1 MISTE
6 YKDIEVAF
14 NKIDN
19 LNDQEL
25 EKLCEKHT
33 LNQPELLEYI
43 LSASIEYKNEQLEG
57 LLVYY
62 FCLLMEIRINKAP
75 LELKIDEESIVA
87 FEDQFLNV
95 INEYFENEKIELLE
109 EYTDQGELVKFMI
122 IEISTPDEDGSK
134 LDEETAV
141 QLFISSIAMIKL
153 LF

>member
-1 MISTE
+1 MISTTYQE
-6 YKDIEVAF
+6 IEDAF
-14 NKIDN
+14 NKIDH

-25 EKLCEKHT
+25 ELLCEKHT

-43 LSASIEYKNEQLEG
+43 LSASVEYKNEQLEG

-62 FCLLMEIRINKAP
+62 FCLLMEIRINKSP
-75 LELKIDEESIVA
+75 LGLKIDEETIVT
-87 FEDQFLNV
+87 FEDNFLNI
-95 INEYFENEKIELLE
+95 INEYFESEKIELLE

-134 LDEETAV
+134 LDEETAI

>member
-6 YKDIEVAF
+6 YQDIEVAF

-19 LNDQEL
+19 LNDLEL

-43 LSASIEYKNEQLEG
+43 LSASVEYKNEQLEG

-95 INEYFENEKIELLE
+95 INEYF
-109 EYTDQGELVKFMI
+109 GPF
-122 IEISTPDEDGSK
+122 
-134 LDEETAV
+134 
-141 QLFISSIAMIKL
+141 
-153 LF
+153 

>member
-1 MISTE
+1 
-6 YKDIEVAF
+6 
-14 NKIDN
+14 
-19 LNDQEL
+19 
-25 EKLCEKHT
+25 
-33 LNQPELLEYI
+33 
-43 LSASIEYKNEQLEG
+43 
-57 LLVYY
+57 
-62 FCLLMEIRINKAP
+62 MEIRINKAP
-75 LELKIDEESIVA
+75 LELKIDEKSIVA

-109 EYTDQGELVKFMI
+109 EITDQGELVKFMI

>member
-6 YKDIEVAF
+6 YQDIEVAF

-19 LNDQEL
+19 LNDLEL

-43 LSASIEYKNEQLEG
+43 LSASVEYKNEQLEG

>member
-6 YKDIEVAF
+6 YQDIEVAF

-19 LNDQEL
+19 LNDLEL

-43 LSASIEYKNEQLEG
+43 LSASVEYKNEQLEG

-75 LELKIDEESIVA
+75 LELKIDEKSIVA

>member
-1 MISTE
+1 MITTTYQE
-6 YKDIEVAF
+6 IEDAF

-25 EKLCEKHT
+25 EQLCEKHT

-75 LELKIDEESIVA
+75 LELKIDEEIIVS
-87 FEDQFLNV
+87 FEENFLNI
-95 INEYFENEKIELLE
+95 INEYFESEKIELLE

-134 LDEETAV
+134 LDEETAI

>member
-6 YKDIEVAF
+6 YQDIEVAF

-19 LNDQEL
+19 LNDLEL

-43 LSASIEYKNEQLEG
+43 LSASVEYKNEQLEG

-122 IEISTPDEDGSK
+122 IEISTPDVDGSK

>member
-1 MISTE
+1 MITTTYQE
-6 YKDIEVAF
+6 IEDAF

-25 EKLCEKHT
+25 EQLCEKHT

-43 LSASIEYKNEQLEG
+43 LSASVEYKNEQLEG

-75 LELKIDEESIVA
+75 IELKIDEETIVS
-87 FEDQFLNV
+87 FEENFLNI
-95 INEYFENEKIELLE
+95 INEYFESEKIELLE

-134 LDEETAV
+134 LDEETAI

>member
-6 YKDIEVAF
+6 YQDIEVAF

-19 LNDQEL
+19 LNDLEL

-33 LNQPELLEYI
+33 LNQPDLLEYI
-43 LSASIEYKNEQLEG
+43 LSASVEYKNEQLEG

-122 IEISTPDEDGSK
+122 IEISTPDVDGSK